1 MKEAMAMH
9 EKNTFWTLFNGPR
22 SQSVEETTNDEK
34 GFSDKPAKIC
44 CGKGDSLLRNF
55 RKDDPGTGLFGENLM
70 LDENRKLKRAAEVL
84 RLMLNIRE
92 C

>member
-1 MKEAMAMH
+1 MH
-9 EKNTFWTLFNGPR
+9 ENNAFRTLFRGSR
-22 SQSVEETTNDEK
+22 GQAVEETTNDEK

-44 CGKGDSLLRNF
+44 CGKGESLLRNF
-55 RKDDPGTGLFGENLM
+55 QGYVPGTGLFGETLM
-70 LDENRKLKRAAEVL
+70 LEEKRKLKRAAEVL

>member
-1 MKEAMAMH
+1 MH

-22 SQSVEETTNDEK
+22 NQSVEETIYYEK
-34 GFSDKPAKIC
+34 GFSDKPAKIY
-44 CGKGDSLLRNF
+44 CGKRDSLLRNF
-55 RKDDPGTGLFGENLM
+55 REDVPGTGLFGETLI

>member
-1 MKEAMAMH
+1 ML
-9 EKNTFWTLFNGPR
+9 EKNAFWTFFNGPR
-22 SQSVEETTNDEK
+22 SQSVEEIKNNER
-34 GFSDKPAKIC
+34 GFSDKLAKIC

-55 RKDDPGTGLFGENLM
+55 QEDVPGTGLFGETLM
-70 LDENRKLKRAAEVL
+70 LEEKRKLIKAAEVL

>member
-1 MKEAMAMH
+1 MH
-9 EKNTFWTLFNGPR
+9 EKIAFRTLFNGHR

-34 GFSDKPAKIC
+34 GFRDKPSKIC
-44 CGKGDSLLRNF
+44 CGKADSLLRNF
-55 RKDDPGTGLFGENLM
+55 REDVPGTGLFGETLM
-70 LDENRKLKRAAEVL
+70 LEEKRKLKRAAEVL